1 MCRHDRHGHPD
12 IDTDP
17 IPIPIVSDLSAT
29 PPEEG
34 GDPTVGVDAVDVAPD
49 LASELRAAS
58 AAQLATQ
65 AEQLGKIF
73 ADTGTLASA
82 IPGYRPRASQK
93 QMAEAVAGAISQ
105 HDTVIVEAGTGTGK
119 TFAYLVPA
127 MLWGGKVILS
137 TGTKN
142 LQDQLFLRDIPTV
155 RHALNV
161 PISVSLLK
169 GRANYVCHYHLERAQ
184 ANGRLASKQ
193 DAAWLRDIA
202 KFAKTTASGDKAEL
216 AAVPE
221 NAPVWQLVTSTRDN
235 CLGSECPNYK
245 ECFVMR
251 ARKEAQQADVVVVNH
266 HLFFADVVL
275 RDTGMAEL
283 LPAANTVIFDEAH
296 QLPETAT
303 LFFGDTLST
312 SQLLEIAR
320 DTVAEG
326 LSHARDAVD
335 WVGLGAPLERATR
348 DLRLVFGRDN
358 MRLAVGQI
366 ESDPRMREPFF
377 ETLDAVETALDDFV
391 EALASQAERAESLEQ
406 CHRRAVEL
414 SQRLTAWRRDA
425 VSAPAPQTAT
435 AEGAEA
441 AEDGAGERTPSATP
455 PATPPAATDPPKA
468 LGPETVRWVEV
479 FSQSVQLHR
488 TPLSIAPI
496 FTRQREGQPRAWV
509 FTSAT
514 LSVKGN
520 FAHYAAQLG
529 LDKDRSL
536 TLPSPFD
543 YASQGLL
550 YVPRDMPQP
559 QAPNFTE
566 AVVERALPLIEAAG
580 GRTFLLCTTLRA
592 VQKASDML
600 YDAFAERGLE
610 LPLLVQGQASRTE
623 LLDRFRELGNAVLVG
638 SQSFWE
644 GVDVRGE
651 ALSLVIIDKLPF
663 APPDDPVLAARMEV
677 LQKKGLSPFAV
688 HQLPHAVI
696 TLKQGAGRLI
706 RSESDRGVL
715 AICDMRLVEKP
726 YGRQI
731 WQSLPPFTRTR
742 EEATVIKFLEDLRT
756 PDKETT

>member
-1 MCRHDRHGHPD
+1 MPD
-12 IDTDP
+12 SEDLPAANVTSDP
-17 IPIPIVSDLSAT
+17 SDHAAT
-29 PPEEG
+29 PDTPDSPE
-34 GDPTVGVDAVDVAPD
+34 AP
-49 LASELRAAS
+49 AAS
-58 AAQLATQ
+58 AAGPSGTAASHAAQLAT
-65 AEQLGKIF
+65 IF
-73 ADTGTLASA
+73 AETGTLATG
-82 IPGYRPRASQK
+82 IEGYRPRAAQE
-93 QMAEAVAGAISQ
+93 QMAAAVAGAIERA
-105 HDTVIVEAGTGTGK
+105 DTVIVEAGTGTGK

-155 RHALNV
+155 RKALNV
-161 PISVSLLK
+161 PVSVALLK
-169 GRANYVCHYHLERAQ
+169 GRANYLCHYHLERAEIQ
-184 ANGRLASKQ
+184 GRLASRQ
-193 DAAWLRDIA
+193 DAAWLREIA
-202 KFAKTTASGDKAEL
+202 RFAKVTSSGDKGEL
-216 AAVPE
+216 ASVPE

-235 CLGSECPNYK
+235 CMGTECPSYK

-251 ARKEAQQADVVVVNH
+251 ARKEAQQADIVVVNH

-296 QLPETAT
+296 QLPDTAT
-303 LFFGDTLST
+303 LFFGESLST
-312 SQLLEIAR
+312 SQLLELAR

-326 LSHARDAVD
+326 LSHARDAAD
-335 WVGLGAPLERATR
+335 WVRIAAPLERAAR
-348 DLRLVFGRDN
+348 DLRLAFTRDN
-358 MRLAVGQI
+358 SRLAVSQI
-366 ESDPRMREPFF
+366 EADPRIGKPFF
-377 ETLDAVETALDDFV
+377 ETLDALETALSEFV
-391 EALASQAERAESLEQ
+391 TLLESQAERAESLEQ
-406 CHRRAVEL
+406 CHRRAAEL
-414 SQRLTAWRRDA
+414 DQRLAAWRNDSKT
-425 VSAPAPQTAT
+425 VP
-435 AEGAEA
+435 
-441 AEDGAGERTPSATP
+441 
-455 PATPPAATDPPKA
+455 PPAAVDGDEKA
-468 LGPETVRWVEV
+468 PASAAFGPETVRWVEV
-479 FSQSVQLHR
+479 FSQTVQLHR

-496 FTRQREGQPRAWV
+496 FTRQREGHPRAWI

-520 FAHYAAQLG
+520 FTHYAAQLG
-529 LDKDRSL
+529 LDKDKSL

-543 YASQGLL
+543 YATQGLL
-550 YVPRDMPQP
+550 YVPRDLPAPQSP
-559 QAPNFTE
+559 QFTD
-566 AVVERALPLIEAAG
+566 AVVQTALPLIEAAG
-580 GRTFLLCTTLRA
+580 GRAFLLCTTLRA
-592 VQKASDML
+592 VQRASDLL
-600 YDAFAERGLE
+600 YEAFAERGLE

-715 AICDMRLVEKP
+715 VICDTRLVEKP

-731 WQSLPPFTRTR
+731 WQSLPPFKRTR
-742 EEATVIKFLEDLRT
+742 EAETVVHFLESLRNGESAPAADDAAGEAA
-756 PDKETT
+756 PD

>member
-1 MCRHDRHGHPD
+1 M
-12 IDTDP
+12 
-17 IPIPIVSDLSAT
+17 
-29 PPEEG
+29 
-34 GDPTVGVDAVDVAPD
+34 
-49 LASELRAAS
+49 AAS
-58 AAQLATQ
+58 HAAQLAT
-65 AEQLGKIF
+65 IF
-73 ADTGTLASA
+73 AETGTLATG
-82 IPGYRPRASQK
+82 IEGYRPRAAQE
-93 QMAEAVAGAISQ
+93 QMAAAVAGAIERA
-105 HDTVIVEAGTGTGK
+105 DTVIVEAGTGTGK

-155 RHALNV
+155 RKALNV
-161 PISVSLLK
+161 PVSVALLK
-169 GRANYVCHYHLERAQ
+169 GRANYLCHYHLERAEIQ
-184 ANGRLASKQ
+184 GRLASRQ
-193 DAAWLRDIA
+193 DAAWLREIA
-202 KFAKTTASGDKAEL
+202 RFAKVTSSGDKGEL
-216 AAVPE
+216 ASVPE

-235 CLGSECPNYK
+235 CMGTECPSYK

-251 ARKEAQQADVVVVNH
+251 ARKEAQQADIVVVNH

-296 QLPETAT
+296 QLPDTAT
-303 LFFGDTLST
+303 LFFGESLST
-312 SQLLEIAR
+312 SQLLELAR

-326 LSHARDAVD
+326 LSHARDAAD
-335 WVGLGAPLERATR
+335 WVRIAAPLERAAR
-348 DLRLVFGRDN
+348 DLRLAFTRDN
-358 MRLAVGQI
+358 SRLAVSQI
-366 ESDPRMREPFF
+366 EADPRIGKPFF
-377 ETLDAVETALDDFV
+377 ETLDALETALAEFV
-391 EALASQAERAESLEQ
+391 TLLESQAERAESLEQ

-414 SQRLTAWRRDA
+414 DQRLAAWRNDA
-425 VSAPAPQTAT
+425 KAVP
-435 AEGAEA
+435 
-441 AEDGAGERTPSATP
+441 
-455 PATPPAATDPPKA
+455 PPAAVEGDEKA
-468 LGPETVRWVEV
+468 LASAAFGPETVRWVEV
-479 FSQSVQLHR
+479 FSQTVQLHR

-496 FTRQREGQPRAWV
+496 FTRQREGHPRAWI

-520 FAHYAAQLG
+520 FTHYAAQLG
-529 LDKDRSL
+529 LDKDKSL

-543 YASQGLL
+543 YATQGLL
-550 YVPRDMPQP
+550 YVPRDLPAPQSP
-559 QAPNFTE
+559 QFTD
-566 AVVERALPLIEAAG
+566 AVVQTALPLIEAAG
-580 GRTFLLCTTLRA
+580 GRAFLLCTTLRA
-592 VQKASDML
+592 VQRASDLL
-600 YDAFAERGLE
+600 YEAFAERGLE

-715 AICDMRLVEKP
+715 VICDTRLVEKP

-731 WQSLPPFTRTR
+731 WQSLPPFKRTR
-742 EEATVIKFLEDLRT
+742 EAETVVHFLESLRNGESAPAADDAAGEAA
-756 PDKETT
+756 PD